1 MVADNENRSQVH
13 MPGTLA
19 GSSVIVTGVG
29 HDNTYCT
36 TSGWTNFGT
45 EFVPV
50 AACFDPAGNPV
61 GSGYTMTLLTLLAR

>member
-1 MVADNENRSQVH
+1 MPSQAA
-13 MPGTLA
+13 PAAAPCRQTLPHRA
-19 GSSVIVTGVG
+19 TGVA